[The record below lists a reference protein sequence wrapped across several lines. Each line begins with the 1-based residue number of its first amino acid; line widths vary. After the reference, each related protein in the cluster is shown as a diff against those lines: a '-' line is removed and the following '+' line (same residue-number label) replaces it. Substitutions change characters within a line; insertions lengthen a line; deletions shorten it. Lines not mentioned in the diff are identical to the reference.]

1 MDTEALL
8 EQGDLLRKKA
18 KESPDVKYLMVLADG
33 TTFSELNGCMI
44 LCVSGDWD
52 ESDLMHPYKNEMVAH
67 FEHEAPDMTPTVT
80 LPARRMDS
88 GQATFPLEV
97 EKYVN
102 TDEQAILF
110 GQ

>member
-1 MDTEALL
+1 MDTETLL

-18 KESPDVKYLMVLADG
+18 KENPGVKYLMVLDDG
-33 TTFSELNGCMI
+33 TTFSDLNNCTI
-44 LCVSGDWD
+44 VQVSDDWEND
-52 ESDLMHPYKNEMVAH
+52 VLTPAEFTKVAH
-67 FEHEAPDMTPTVT
+67 FNHEANDMTPTVT
-80 LPARRMDS
+80 LPARRMHN

-97 EKYVN
+97 DRYVN